1 MGPQGLQNLRR
12 EKLKDRVFFPRPG
25 DFVPIW
31 LKKQVLASVVF
42 LQQFYLYSLSVENFR
57 KNISIPLE
65 IFF

>member
-31 LKKQVLASVVF
+31 LKKAGVS
-42 LQQFYLYSLSVENFR
+42 
-57 KNISIPLE
+57 KCC
-65 IFF
+65 FFTTNLFV